1 MKVTYEEAK
10 RGEKEMQ
17 KKLGISDDTLKSMKR
32 FFMKTSVPRLI
43 EMERM
48 KNK

>member
-10 RGEKEMQ
+10 RGEREMQ

-43 EMERM
+43 EMKRM
-48 KNK
+48 NKK